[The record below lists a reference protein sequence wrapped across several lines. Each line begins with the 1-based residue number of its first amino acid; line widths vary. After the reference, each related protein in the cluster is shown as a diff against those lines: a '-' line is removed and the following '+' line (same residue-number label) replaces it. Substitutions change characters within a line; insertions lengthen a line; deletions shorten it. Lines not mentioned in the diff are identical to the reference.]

1 MTEPMLSSPGRSFA
15 RSARIRGSLIGAA
28 IGGSIFVIGLL
39 PRPGDETGIPIGPGA
54 LLAGTIGGW
63 LFGPAA
69 IRAKSTKR
77 IALVVCAYAAVATL
91 IGDVVA
97 SAQVVYR
104 TMPGGFT
111 LDRAVDG
118 IGDTFTLAG
127 LGILIMGPL
136 IFPLALGAA
145 MLWRVLLTEGP
156 FHIGA
161 QSLEAKAESATP
173 RDISER

>member
-1 MTEPMLSSPGRSFA
+1 MTEPTLSSPSPSWP
-15 RSARIRGSLIGAA
+15 RSARIRGLLIGAA
-28 IGGSIFVIGLL
+28 IGGSIFVLGLL
-39 PRPGDETGIPIGPGA
+39 PTTGDETGIPIGPGA
-54 LLAGTIGGW
+54 LLAGTVGGW

-77 IALVVCAYAAVATL
+77 IALVLCAYAALATL

-104 TMPGGFT
+104 MMPGGFT
-111 LDRAVDG
+111 LEQAVDG
-118 IGDTFTLAG
+118 IGDTFNLAG
-127 LGILIMGPL
+127 LGILIIGPL

-156 FHIGA
+156 FLVDGHSHG
-161 QSLEAKAESATP
+161 AKAESVAA
-173 RDISER
+173 RDV